1 MKIPAQT
8 VIPPLLL
15 LLLVTVHG
23 PSAQA
28 ASFRCGTRIVI
39 IGDSIGR
46 LVKACGKP
54 ALKYKA
60 RETIREDGRRQ
71 TTGVTH
77 WIYERGRRKNMV
89 VSVRSGKV
97 VKIQL
102 E

>member
-1 MKIPAQT
+1 MQAKQ
-8 VIPPLLL
+8 VINAIMAV
-15 LLLVTVHG
+15 LLLV
-23 PSAQA
+23 SSQAQA

-39 IGDSIGR
+39 IGDSVSR
-46 LVKACGKP
+46 LVRSCGKP
-54 ALKYKA
+54 ELKYKA

-77 WIYERGRRKNMV
+77 WVYDRGRRKSMV

-97 VKIQL
+97 VKIEL

>member
-1 MKIPAQT
+1 MQAKQAIYAILA
-8 VIPPLLL
+8 VLLL
-15 LLLVTVHG
+15 A
-23 PSAQA
+23 SSRAQA

-39 IGDSIGR
+39 IGDSVSR
-46 LVKACGKP
+46 LVRSCGKP
-54 ALKYKA
+54 ELKYKA

-77 WIYERGRRKNMV
+77 WVYDRGRRKSMV

-97 VKIQL
+97 VKIEL

>member
-1 MKIPAQT
+1 MNQA
-8 VIPPLLL
+8 PLTTTIILL
-15 LLLVTVHG
+15 AMLASTT
-23 PSAQA
+23 AEA

-46 LVKACGKP
+46 LVRACGKP

-77 WIYERGRRKNMV
+77 WVYERGRRKNMV

-97 VKIQL
+97 VRIQL

>member
-1 MKIPAQT
+1 MGMNQA
-8 VIPPLLL
+8 PLTTTIVLL
-15 LLLVTVHG
+15 AMLTG
-23 PSAQA
+23 ATADA

-46 LVKACGKP
+46 LVRACGKP

-77 WIYERGRRKNMV
+77 WVYERGRRKNMV

-97 VKIQL
+97 VRIHL

>member
-1 MKIPAQT
+1 MQAKQAINAILA
-8 VIPPLLL
+8 VLLL
-15 LLLVTVHG
+15 A
-23 PSAQA
+23 SSQAQS

-39 IGDSIGR
+39 IGDSVSR
-46 LVKACGKP
+46 LVRSCGKP
-54 ALKYKA
+54 ELKYKA

-77 WIYERGRRKNMV
+77 WVYDRGRRKSMV

-97 VKIQL
+97 VKIEL

>member
-1 MKIPAQT
+1 MQAKQAINAILA
-8 VIPPLLL
+8 VLLL
-15 LLLVTVHG
+15 A
-23 PSAQA
+23 SSQAQA

-39 IGDSIGR
+39 IGDSVSR
-46 LVKACGKP
+46 LVRSCGKP
-54 ALKYKA
+54 ELKYKA

-77 WIYERGRRKNMV
+77 WVYDRGRRKSMV

-97 VKIQL
+97 VKIEL